1 MVESNLMAKALYDN
15 VPESPEELAFRKG
28 DILTVIEQNTGG
40 LEGWWLCSL
49 HGRQGIAPGNRLK
62 LLIGPM
68 FDSHSPNQTTT
79 TQSSQQQGYPAS
91 ITQNSSFTDSVYQV
105 PPCHQNQQSI
115 YQVPPSH
122 SPTGKDIY
130 QVPPS
135 VQRSIWGTDGL
146 SSKVVTPVRVGQ
158 GYAYESLSRICQQD
172 VYDVPPIRPQGVVT
186 PVRVGQGYAY
196 ESLSRICQQD
206 VYDVP
211 PIRPQGVYDIP
222 PTMQKG
228 PMSPGQMGDP
238 RAQGVYDIPP
248 STQGVYST
256 PLQREGNYDFPPPMR
271 NKAEGVYDVPPPS
284 IKPQG
289 HSNYDF
295 PPSSDMVPCNNK
307 GIYDIPPPHLLGHQ
321 LAAQKDVY
329 DIPRGMQ
336 LPGKQNAAGDRLAPE
351 KGEGIYDVPPQVYS
365 TPLQREG
372 NYDFPPP
379 MRNKAEGVY
388 DVPPPSI
395 KPQGHSNYDFP
406 PSSDMVPCNN
416 KGIYDI
422 PPPHLLGHQ
431 LAAQKD
437 VYDIPRGMQLPGK
450 QNAAGD
456 RLAPEKGEGIYDV
469 PPQVLQ
475 DSKGFLDVTDGM
487 NRLSFSSTGST
498 RSNMS
503 TSSTTSKES
512 SISTTPTQENKLLLD
527 LDTAIQRVSW
537 LQQSIELSVSGL
549 VGYVA
554 PNWRSYEYM
563 EKHANEIHV
572 AVDKVKQNLTD
583 FLNFSKGATANASG
597 LSDLP
602 LYTKLKKQ
610 LQRLEDSNQI
620 LTQTSHALDG
630 WSWSLNVLA
639 TNKPHNKCDDL
650 DRFIMV
656 ARTVPDDVK
665 QLASSVSTNAELLF
679 QRSPCGLGLNSV
691 NDLRAEDKN
700 SKDYIYSSPQPHLGK
715 EDKTVIQCRAL
726 SGLADTDQKSVSAE
740 KCVKSWMEDYDYV
753 HLQGKEEFERQQK
766 ELLEKENIIKQNK
779 VQLEQEQ
786 LNQFKQLEKEVIKP
800 VENDIS
806 MWSTSQNIP
815 QMNGGQCAKDKQLLF
830 FYSEQCE
837 THFVTFLNAID
848 AFFSCISAGQP
859 PRIFVA
865 HSKFVILSAHKLVFI
880 GDTLSRQTS
889 TLEIRNKV
897 MNCSNILCE
906 HLKSIVSSTK
916 MAALHYPS
924 TAAVQDMV
932 DRVTDL
938 SHHAQQFK
946 GQLLQMAS
954 M

>member
-1 MVESNLMAKALYDN
+1 MKYKNLMAKALYDN

-68 FDSHSPNQTTT
+68 FDSHSPNQMTT
-79 TQSSQQQGYPAS
+79 TQSPQQQGYPAP

-122 SPTGKDIY
+122 SLTGKDIY

-135 VQRSIWGTDGL
+135 VQRSIWGTDGP

-158 GYAYESLSRICQQD
+158 GYAYESLSQ
-172 VYDVPPIRPQGVVT
+172 
-186 PVRVGQGYAY
+186 
-196 ESLSRICQQD
+196 CQQD

-238 RAQGVYDIPP
+238 WAQGVYDILP

-295 PPSSDMVPCNNK
+295 PPSSDMVPRNNK
-307 GIYDIPPPHLLGHQ
+307 GIYDIPPPHQ

-336 LPGKQNAAGDRLAPE
+336 LPGKQ
-351 KGEGIYDVPPQVYS
+351 K
-365 TPLQREG
+365 
-372 NYDFPPP
+372 
-379 MRNKAEGVY
+379 
-388 DVPPPSI
+388 
-395 KPQGHSNYDFP
+395 
-406 PSSDMVPCNN
+406 
-416 KGIYDI
+416 
-422 PPPHLLGHQ
+422 
-431 LAAQKD
+431 
-437 VYDIPRGMQLPGK
+437 
-450 QNAAGD
+450 AAGD

-475 DSKGFLDVTDGM
+475 DSKGVHDVTDGM

-512 SISTTPTQENKLLLD
+512 SVSTTPTQENKLLLD

-537 LQQSIELSVSGL
+537 LQQSVESSVSGL

-650 DRFIMV
+650 DRFVMV

-665 QLASSVSTNAELLF
+665 QLASSVSTNAEFLF
-679 QRSPCGLGLNSV
+679 QRSPCGLGSNSV

-700 SKDYIYSSPQPHLGK
+700 SKDYIYNSPQPHLGK
-715 EDKTVIQCRAL
+715 EDKTL
-726 SGLADTDQKSVSAE
+726 SGLADTDQKSNSIAE

-806 MWSTSQNIP
+806 TWSTSQNIP
-815 QMNGGQCAKDKQLLF
+815 QMKSGQCAKDKQLLF

-924 TAAVQDMV
+924 TAAIQDMV
-932 DRVTDL
+932 DKVTDL

>member
-1 MVESNLMAKALYDN
+1 MKYKNLMAKALYDN

-68 FDSHSPNQTTT
+68 FDSQSPSQTPT
-79 TQSSQQQGYPAS
+79 TQSSQHQGCPAP
-91 ITQNSSFTDSVYQV
+91 ITQNSSFKDSVYQV
-105 PPCHQNQQSI
+105 PPSHQNQQSI

-122 SPTGKDIY
+122 RSVGKDIY

-135 VQRSIWGTDGL
+135 VQRNVWGTDGP

-158 GYAYESLSRICQQD
+158 GYAYESLSRCQQD
-172 VYDVPPIRPQGVVT
+172 VYDVPPVRPQG
-186 PVRVGQGYAY
+186 
-196 ESLSRICQQD
+196 
-206 VYDVP
+206 
-211 PIRPQGVYDIP
+211 
-222 PTMQKG
+222 
-228 PMSPGQMGDP
+228 
-238 RAQGVYDIPP
+238 
-248 STQGVYST
+248 
-256 PLQREGNYDFPPPMR
+256 
-271 NKAEGVYDVPPPS
+271 
-284 IKPQG
+284 G

-295 PPSSDMVPCNNK
+295 PPSSDMLPRNNK
-307 GIYDIPPPHLLGHQ
+307 GIYDILPPQLLGHQ
-321 LAAQKDVY
+321 LGAHKDVY

-336 LPGKQNAAGDRLAPE
+336 PPGKQ
-351 KGEGIYDVPPQVYS
+351 K
-365 TPLQREG
+365 
-372 NYDFPPP
+372 
-379 MRNKAEGVY
+379 
-388 DVPPPSI
+388 
-395 KPQGHSNYDFP
+395 
-406 PSSDMVPCNN
+406 
-416 KGIYDI
+416 
-422 PPPHLLGHQ
+422 
-431 LAAQKD
+431 
-437 VYDIPRGMQLPGK
+437 
-450 QNAAGD
+450 AAGD

-475 DSKGFLDVTDGM
+475 DSKGVHDVTDGM
-487 NRLSFSSTGST
+487 NRLSFSSTGSA

-549 VGYVA
+549 MGYVA

-563 EKHANEIHV
+563 EKHMNEIRA

-597 LSDLP
+597 LSDLI
-602 LYTKLKKQ
+602 LYNKFKKQ

-620 LTQTSHALDG
+620 LMKTSHALDG
-630 WSWSLNVLA
+630 WSWSLNILT

-665 QLASSVSTNAELLF
+665 QLASSISTNAELLF
-679 QRSPCGLGLNSV
+679 QRSPFGLSSNSV
-691 NDLRAEDKN
+691 SDPRAEDKN
-700 SKDYIYSSPQPHLGK
+700 SVDYIYNSPQPHLEK
-715 EDKTVIQCRAL
+715 EDKTVVQSRTL
-726 SGLADTDQKSVSAE
+726 SGLPDTDQKSNGIAE

-779 VQLEQEQ
+779 IQLEQEQ

-806 MWSTSQNIP
+806 TWSASQNIP
-815 QMNGGQCAKDKQLLF
+815 QTNSGQCAKDKQLLF

-837 THFVTFLNAID
+837 THFVTLLNAID
-848 AFFSCISAGQP
+848 AFFSCIGAGQP

-938 SHHAQQFK
+938 SHNAQQFK
-946 GQLLQMAS
+946 LQLLQMAT